1 MASAFSDVVIGWSVS
16 SFFAATLDAVFHTS
30 TINKKSKLIGTFAAL
45 LQLTLATSAISSVLI
60 RLGSRRA
67 VTGPDLWIC
76 IPATWSMSTN
86 AVATL
91 AGNYKA
97 FHKIFYDSAL
107 PQAGC
112 CDECESGDDE
122 CPSGLVKSHDGTCIP
137 PAYPLPASGECAEGF
152 QKYGDVCY
160 PVE

>member
-30 TINKKSKLIGTFAAL
+30 TINRKSKLIGTFAAL
-45 LQLTLATSAISSVLI
+45 LQLTLATSAISSVLV

-67 VTGPDLWIC
+67 ITGPDLWIC

-91 AGNYKA
+91 AGNYKE
-97 FHKIFYDSAL
+97 FHKIFYGSAL
-107 PQAGC
+107 PQASC
-112 CDECESGDDE
+112 CDSCESKE
-122 CPSGLVKSHDGTCIP
+122 
-137 PAYPLPASGECAEGF
+137 E
-152 QKYGDVCY
+152 
-160 PVE
+160 